1 MDARFSAPRDRI
13 SPMAVALTAAAVV
26 LAMVVG
32 LTGPRLRDRHASS
45 QQELPIGELAFAAEH
60 REAQQAFDVAR
71 RNAAPV
77 TPERLETLSR
87 EVFDEPHLAP
97 NLSARGFDLLDA
109 RVVELAPGTRA
120 LALFHRAQKGDGVVT
135 LYGVRDAGRFVRHDG
150 FGRALPLAPGDEW
163 ASSGLAERDGPPRVL
178 YAVTDGSTLWLMLA
192 PDARTVVDL
201 ATALAPQV
209 PAQR

>member
-45 QQELPIGELAFAAEH
+45 QQEMPIGELAFAAEH

-71 RNAAPV
+71 RSAAPV

-87 EVFDEPHLAP
+87 EVFDEAHLAP

-120 LALFHRAQKGDGVVT
+120 LALFHRARQGDGVVT

-163 ASSGLAERDGPPRVL
+163 ASSGLADRDGPPRVL

>member
-45 QQELPIGELAFAAEH
+45 QQEMPIGELAFAAEH

-71 RNAAPV
+71 RSAAPV

-97 NLSARGFDLLDA
+97 SLSARGFDLLDA
-109 RVVELAPGTRA
+109 RVVELTPGTRA
-120 LALFHRAQKGDGVVT
+120 LALFHRAKKGDGVVT